1 MRCPGDQCVRASG
14 QDDDAARIAAST
26 SASSVADDAVVTF
39 ANPAPAAARAV
50 CSPIQTAWTRERSQ
64 PSGTHAASPR
74 TVEALLKRAISKS
87 GSGAPLAYRVQ

>member
-39 ANPAPAAARAV
+39 ANPAPAAARAIV
-50 CSPIQTAWTRERSQ
+50 DLR
-64 PSGTHAASPR
+64 HA
-74 TVEALLKRAISKS
+74 VEAKPRGVTST
-87 GSGAPLAYRVQ
+87 Q